1 MWNLLKKN
9 KGECGQL
16 RDSLEGS
23 AAARRDFGN
32 LEELIACLPLA
43 QRDHIAAC
51 GTCREAALDVLA
63 SRKMFKGVAARG
75 EEAGPWFA
83 ARVMRAIA
91 AQEQKLSLAVSPWTA
106 VPRFA
111 ARLTWAA
118 AIVLLGAS
126 AWLYERPAPAPVRQ
140 PASASSQEY
149 LFEPPAPPINQDDV
163 LISMAE
169 KIHE

>member
-1 MWNLLKKN
+1 MWNVLRKN
-9 KGECGQL
+9 EGACGKL
-16 RDSLEGS
+16 RDALEGP
-23 AAARRDFGN
+23 AAARPDFGN
-32 LEELIACLPLA
+32 LEELMACLTLA

-63 SRKMFKGVAARG
+63 SRKLFKGVASRG
-75 EEAGPWFA
+75 EDAGPWFA

-91 AQEQKLSLAVSPWTA
+91 AREQKLSLAVSPWAA

-118 AIVLLGAS
+118 AIALLGAS
-126 AWLYERPAPAPVRQ
+126 AWLYERPAAAPVRQ
-140 PASASSQEY
+140 PASASQEY

-169 KIHE
+169 RNP